1 MKIFRS
7 LIFSGSVLFFT
18 YLMWEIIAPYTSGSL
33 DIDFLLT
40 KQRIIHLWH
49 YRFAFY
55 CHIFS
60 SLVVLAAGI
69 TQFSRNFLINLP
81 QIHRFIGKVYV
92 LFILFIAAPSGFV
105 MGFYGNGND
114 MTKLSFILLAVLWWF
129 STWKSYQLIR
139 QKNIQAHGAWMMRSY
154 ALTLSAITLRMMQ
167 FFISQYNY
175 DIAPEDIYN
184 IIAYPS
190 WMLNALIAEL
200 IIRKTNWFSMIYK

>member
-1 MKIFRS
+1 
-7 LIFSGSVLFFT
+7 
-18 YLMWEIIAPYTSGSL
+18 
-33 DIDFLLT
+33 
-40 KQRIIHLWH
+40 
-49 YRFAFY
+49 
-55 CHIFS
+55 
-60 SLVVLAAGI
+60 
-69 TQFSRNFLINLP
+69 
-81 QIHRFIGKVYV
+81 
-92 LFILFIAAPSGFV
+92 

-114 MTKLSFILLAVLWWF
+114 MTKLSFVLLAVLWWF